1 MQSEMRST
9 KTSPCHSHTD
19 RQTDRQT
26 DTSHLALL
34 ADDWHVILQ
43 LYVIEQRLQEDVSDA
58 NQTVIFA

>member
-1 MQSEMRST
+1 MQSEMQSIN
-9 KTSPCHSHTD
+9 TSPCHSH
-19 RQTDRQT
+19 TDRQT